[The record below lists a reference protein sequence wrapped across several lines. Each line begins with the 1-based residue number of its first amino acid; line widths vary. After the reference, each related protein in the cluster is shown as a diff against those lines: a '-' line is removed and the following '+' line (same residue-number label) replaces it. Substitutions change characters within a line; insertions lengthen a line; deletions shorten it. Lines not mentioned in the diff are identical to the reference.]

1 MFHNLKIFN
10 LGSTDVFTREIH
22 KKDFFVLCP
31 MSAMLNTYAID
42 VVSGVYLNLLG
53 TVSNINGD

>member
-1 MFHNLKIFN
+1 
-10 LGSTDVFTREIH
+10 
-22 KKDFFVLCP
+22 